1 MCAKMRA
8 LFQLWRE
15 VHGQDLTEYALLVA
29 VLALALVTAYQ
40 TLGCTVSCMF
50 EEAAISI
57 QKARGHIPPGQQKK
71 CSRKCT

>member
-1 MCAKMRA
+1 MTRRA
-8 LFQLWRE
+8 LCQLWRE
-15 VHGQDLTEYALLVA
+15 VRGQNLTEYALLVA
-29 VLALALVTAYQ
+29 VLALALVSASQ
-40 TLGCTVSCMF
+40 TLGCTVPCMF